1 MRVSAIPA
9 GYHSVTPY
17 LFISGADAAIAFYI
31 EAFGAEEVMRLPSPD
46 GLVMHAE
53 IRVGDSH
60 IMLADAMEDAGVHSP
75 DTLGGVAS
83 SLMLYVDDV
92 DAVYQRAVD
101 AGATEMRPIEDQF
114 WGDRMGTVI
123 DPFGHQWSIA
133 THVEDVDDE
142 EMQRRFTAM
151 MDDMGGA
158 A

>member
-101 AGATEMRPIEDQF
+101 AGATEMRPVEDQF

>member
-60 IMLADAMEDAGVHSP
+60 IMLADAMEAAGVHSP

>member
-1 MRVSAIPA
+1 MRVSAILA

-151 MDDMGGA
+151 MDDMDGA

>member
-9 GYHSVTPY
+9 GYHGVTPY

>member
-151 MDDMGGA
+151 MDDMDGA

>member
-17 LFISGADAAIAFYI
+17 LFLSGADAAIAFYI

-75 DTLGGVAS
+75 DTLGGVAG